1 MNVKNKVWMCLA
13 GTSAGLANSL
23 LGAGGGMFLIPML
36 SHCNVLNKEELF
48 PASVATMLPVC
59 LSTVILDA
67 AKRQFLPDQ
76 ASLYL
81 LGSCLGGILCA
92 RWGKR
97 IPVKWLHRGLGLLVL
112 AGGVHNLCSI
122 IL

>member
-13 GTSAGLANSL
+13 GTSAGLANGL

-36 SHCNVLNKEELF
+36 SHCDTLNKEELF

-67 AKRQFLPDQ
+67 VKRQSLPDQ
-76 ASLYL
+76 AYYYL
-81 LGSCLGGILCA
+81 LGSCVGGIFCA
-92 RWGKR
+92 VWGKH
-97 IPVKWLHRGLGLLVL
+97 IPVNWLHRGLGLLVL
-112 AGGVHNLCSI
+112 AGGVHNLGSI